1 MQPNHKATRP
11 GAARRG
17 LGTGLVAVCSILTA
31 NCAVPISLAGRLR
44 EADREAAQP
53 PSYLC
58 CSKEDVAMR
67 LYPKSH
73 RFDDATV
80 SDSDLIGFASPNDIV
95 QDPLLSLGRKR
106 QLLAFW
112 ASDIHAVPGA
122 PALRS
127 YRMGPV
133 VPIDAIKDALA
144 ALDER
149 VDFAAI
155 PSSSVNSATA

>member
-1 MQPNHKATRP
+1 
-11 GAARRG
+11 
-17 LGTGLVAVCSILTA
+17 
-31 NCAVPISLAGRLR
+31 
-44 EADREAAQP
+44 
-53 PSYLC
+53 
-58 CSKEDVAMR
+58 MR
-67 LYPKSH
+67 LYPNSH

-80 SDSDLIGFASPNDIV
+80 SDSDLIGFASPKDIV
-95 QDPLLSLGRKR
+95 QDPLLSLARKR

-133 VPIDAIKDALA
+133 VSIDAIKDALA